1 MVIVM
6 VSCYLMFDSYFLLL
20 LNLCYQLFY
29 KKLNVFLILHFNV
42 VLLFLLFKFD
52 HYCFNC
58 YFFNL

>member
-29 KKLNVFLILHFNV
+29 KKLNVFLILHFNQNIEGCSLV
-42 VLLFLLFKFD
+42 FIIQI
-52 HYCFNC
+52 
-58 YFFNL
+58 